1 MQGLLKE
8 PTRSV
13 TMLASRFEG
22 IMSRFPDLSN
32 EYVLVIDDRVKDPK
46 TNFLTSLRQQIKRK
60 AGALP
65 YIGGSAR

>member
-1 MQGLLKE
+1 
-8 PTRSV
+8 
-13 TMLASRFEG
+13 
-22 IMSRFPDLSN
+22 MSRFPDLSN

>member
-1 MQGLLKE
+1 
-8 PTRSV
+8 
-13 TMLASRFEG
+13 
-22 IMSRFPDLSN
+22 MSRFPDLSN

-65 YIGGSAR
+65 YIGGSARYHCFMSNCRHALM